1 MCDNNPKINEK
12 AIEAINKLIASMD
25 PELIFNNIWLMNKLA
40 QEHKS
45 LSDPALRSEVAQ
57 TTLLI
62 TVFINTFRQQ

>member
-1 MCDNNPKINEK
+1 
-12 AIEAINKLIASMD
+12 MD
-25 PELIFNNIWLMNKLA
+25 PELLFNNIWLMNKLA

-62 TVFINTFRQQ
+62 TEFINTFRQQ